1 MAPYPGADQPLRLF
15 LALWPSPEDVDR
27 IRCLQGA
34 AGLPATAKLTRPER
48 LHMTLHFLGMQ
59 PGSLVR
65 ELIRSLAPPAGPVT
79 VQFDGLDL
87 WHGDIEVLTASETPA
102 ALRRLHQDTGA
113 ALAHAGAM
121 PAEGPYRPHITL
133 ARRAQGLVPV
143 AHFPEPLECTFR
155 GYSLVQSLPGEYR
168 KLHSF

>member
-1 MAPYPGADQPLRLF
+1 
-15 LALWPSPEDVDR
+15 
-27 IRCLQGA
+27 
-34 AGLPATAKLTRPER
+34 
-48 LHMTLHFLGMQ
+48 MTLHFLGMQ

-87 WHGDIEVLTASETPA
+87 WHGDIAVLTASETPA

-143 AHFPEPLECTFR
+143 SHLPEPLECTFR